1 MKKKQHF
8 SQYLGLLLIEYRC
21 WGFVLLLISTQL
33 YLYATFHTNMQPTV
47 IKQDLQTHKVELN
60 SEKIQ
65 LIQLHKNTTVW
76 TEAELK
82 TKAERMF

>member
-1 MKKKQHF
+1 MKEKQHF

-47 IKQDLQTHKVELN
+47 IKQDLKNLTLTRKVELN
-60 SEKIQ
+60 SKKIQ
-65 LIQLHKNTTVW
+65 LIQLN
-76 TEAELK
+76 
-82 TKAERMF
+82 